1 MTTPDFRPDHPGEV
15 ASRLREAEATID
27 AIRNGEVDAVVVEGP
42 HGPQIYSL
50 ESPDRPFRSF
60 VENMRQG
67 ALTLDEDDMIL
78 YANAFFAELLETPL
92 ENVIGSRLSEFIAPG
107 DAELYR
113 QLRHNCDQRPNEG
126 VLHLRTPA
134 GKEGLAWFSFSF
146 APGSNPAACCVV
158 IQDLR
163 DQEKA
168 RAEQVAREAAEAASL
183 AKDQFL
189 ALLSHELRS
198 PIHSIL
204 GWAQILK
211 RMNLKDAELLRG
223 LETIERNARAQ
234 ASLVNDLLDMSRIT
248 SGKLQLVRRTV
259 DAHEVVDSAVASI
272 APLAGERRITV
283 ESSAPPGRALVDGD
297 LDRLQQVVWNLLAN
311 AVKYTPEDGRIRIG
325 IQRAPSLVE
334 IEVEDD
340 GQGISPEFLPRVFDL
355 FQQAETPINRCSSGL
370 GLGLAIVK
378 QIIELHGG
386 SVSVR
391 SDGVGRGS
399 VCTVRLPATENTASA
414 SAVDPSKAQD
424 GCLEGARVLVVD
436 DDPDAREIL
445 LRGLSRLGADVL
457 LAGGTEEAL
466 AIAASATPH
475 LLVADLAMPRGDGFE
490 LIRKLRST
498 GFAERKLPAIAL
510 SAMAGPDDRARAL
523 ESGYQM
529 HVPKPID
536 VETLLST
543 ASELIAGRET
553 G

>member
-1 MTTPDFRPDHPGEV
+1 
-15 ASRLREAEATID
+15 
-27 AIRNGEVDAVVVEGP
+27 
-42 HGPQIYSL
+42 
-50 ESPDRPFRSF
+50 
-60 VENMRQG
+60 MRQG
-67 ALTLDEDDMIL
+67 ALTLDDDVIV
-78 YANAFFAELLETPL
+78 YSNAYFAELLETPL
-92 ENVIGSRLSEFIAPG
+92 ESVIGSRLSEFIVPR

-113 QLRHNCDQRPNEG
+113 QLRKCEEIPNESA
-126 VLHLRTPA
+126 LHLRTRT
-134 GKEGLAWFSFSF
+134 GTELLARLSFSF
-146 APGSNPAACCVV
+146 APGSNPAACCAVV
-158 IQDLR
+158 QDLR

-168 RAEQVAREAAEAASL
+168 QAERVAREAAEAASV

-211 RMNLKDAELLRG
+211 RMKVDDEEFRRG

-248 SGKLQLVRRTV
+248 SGKLQLARRTV
-259 DAHEVVDSAVASI
+259 DAHQVVDSAVASI
-272 APLAGERRITV
+272 APSAGERRIAV
-283 ESSAPPGRALVDGD
+283 ESSAGSGEALVEGD
-297 LDRLQQVVWNLLAN
+297 PDRLQQVVWNLLAN
-311 AVKYTPEDGRIRIG
+311 AVKYTSEDGCIRIG
-325 IQRAPSLVE
+325 IRRAGTQVE

-340 GQGISPEFLPRVFDL
+340 GQGIAPEFLPRVFDL
-355 FQQAETPINRCSSGL
+355 FQQAETPTNRSSSGL

-378 QIIELHGG
+378 QITELHGG
-386 SVSVR
+386 SVTVR
-391 SDGVGRGS
+391 SDGAGRGS
-399 VCTVRLPATENTASA
+399 VCTVRLPAPEKAVSA
-414 SAVDPSKAQD
+414 SAEDASPAVDSDLA
-424 GCLEGARVLVVD
+424 GTRVLVVD

-457 LAGGTEEAL
+457 VAGGTEEAL
-466 AIAASATPH
+466 AIAARATPH

-490 LIRKLRST
+490 LIRRLRSN

-523 ESGYQM
+523 ECGYQM

-543 ASELIAGRET
+543 ASQLIADRER